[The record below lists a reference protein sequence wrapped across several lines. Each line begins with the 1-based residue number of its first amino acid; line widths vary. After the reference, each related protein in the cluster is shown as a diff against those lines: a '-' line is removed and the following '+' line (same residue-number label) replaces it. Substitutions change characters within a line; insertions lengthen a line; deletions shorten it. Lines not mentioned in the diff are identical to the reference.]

1 MALTKCSEC
10 GGQVSTEAVACP
22 QCGAPQK
29 KSPPSPAPPPVVHQQ
44 SGRTES
50 TVVQVAPS
58 YENDK
63 IQEMQMFGWNLQGRQ
78 EIHEEGDAYGRPSYV
93 SSSTYVVKTK
103 VHHYVKL
110 HFTRS
115 LSLPNLD
122 KVKQIEA
129 EYFSLPFPGPAS
141 LVGPIVVMGF
151 FGIGVIPAFGMM
163 SQNVAQGFGMLVVYT
178 AFVGLGYLWLKSRL
192 KKRREAAATC
202 GKSMERMKELRAAL
216 GV

>member
-1 MALTKCSEC
+1 ME
-10 GGQVSTEAVACP
+10 
-22 QCGAPQK
+22 
-29 KSPPSPAPPPVVHQQ
+29 
-44 SGRTES
+44 RTES

-63 IQEMQMFGWNLQGRQ
+63 IQEMQMFGWSLQGRQ

-115 LSLPNLD
+115 LNLPNLD
-122 KVKQIEA
+122 KIKPIEA
-129 EYFSLPFPGPAS
+129 EYFSLPFPGRAS

-151 FGIGVIPAFGMM
+151 FGIGVFLAFGMM
-163 SQNVAQGFGMLVVYT
+163 SQNVAQGFGMLVVY
-178 AFVGLGYLWLKSRL
+178 AVFFGLGYMWLNSRL
-192 KKRREAAATC
+192 KKRREAEATC
-202 GKSMERMKELRAAL
+202 VKSMERMKELRAAL
-216 GV
+216 GSLIS